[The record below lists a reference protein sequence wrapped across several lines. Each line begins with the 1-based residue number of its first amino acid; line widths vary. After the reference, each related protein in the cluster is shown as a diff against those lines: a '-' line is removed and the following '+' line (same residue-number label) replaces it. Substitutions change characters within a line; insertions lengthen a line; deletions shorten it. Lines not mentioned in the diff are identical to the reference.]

1 MRQLFLALQFL
12 TILPVK
18 VRGTVTGKDM
28 SGAAVF
34 FPAAG
39 AFQGLLAVCTAL
51 VSVKFFSSEIT
62 SGLVLLTFIVS
73 NGGFHLDGLADTF
86 DALAVKSSG
95 DRTADR
101 ARMLSI
107 MKDSTTG
114 AIGVV
119 AIVMTIL
126 LKFLFLNNLLNTS
139 HFRSSS
145 YVFLFFMPVF
155 SKWGMVLT
163 MYHGKS
169 ARQDGLGKMFIEH
182 INLVKVVF
190 ASLLVIF
197 FYAVADMLFLH
208 NTYGTASII
217 IFFVLL
223 AVSYM
228 YCLLSVKFFDNRF
241 GGLTGDTLG
250 AAAEISEILFLMVVS
265 LWLQHSI

>member
-18 VRGTVTGKDM
+18 VRGTVKGKDM

-51 VSVKFFSSEIT
+51 ISFNFFTSEIT
-62 SGLVLLTFIVS
+62 SGLVLLTFIVIS
-73 NGGFHLDGLADTF
+73 GGFHLDGLADTF

-95 DRTADR
+95 DYTADR
-101 ARMLSI
+101 DKMLSI

-126 LKFLFLNNLLNTS
+126 LKFLFLNNLLNTAPS
-139 HFRSSS
+139 SSS

-182 INLVKVVF
+182 INLVRVVF

-228 YCLLSVKFFDNRF
+228 YCLLSVKFFDSRF

-265 LWLQHSI
+265 LWLQHFI

>member
-28 SGAAVF
+28 SGAAGF

-39 AFQGLLAVCTAL
+39 ALQGLLAVCTAL

-139 HFRSSS
+139 LPVSG

-155 SKWGMVLT
+155 SKWAMVLS

-169 ARQDGLGKMFIEH
+169 ARKDGLGKMFIEQ
-182 INLVKVVF
+182 ITLVKVVF
-190 ASLLVIF
+190 ASLWLIF
-197 FYAVADMLFLH
+197 FYVAADMLFLQK
-208 NTYGTASII
+208 TYGTASII
-217 IFFVLL
+217 IFIVLF

-265 LWLQHSI
+265 LCLRHSI